1 MAIQFGKV
9 FFRISDWVHCLSSC
23 SSSQVLFQYSSF
35 NIQYF
40 CVLNEPSPSD
50 HKGTCLPGLRQERH
64 IPKKYWQYVK
74 RNAKYFTWKK
84 NIKTE
89 LCWSDLFRRTTWTRH
104 RRSFCLMVMGYVL
117 LTFRKG
123 LVWVGDNSSKG
134 WEKIYGSERKISN
147 MGNFVWKYAAF
158 FGSNAVLREKWLISW
173 ELQGTSLIQ
182 RRMMMENVKYFSE
195 FMRNMWDLSKSSI
208 CEINGELVAQGKD

>member
-1 MAIQFGKV
+1 MGKT
-9 FFRISDWVHCLSSC
+9 
-23 SSSQVLFQYSSF
+23 Y
-35 NIQYF
+35 
-40 CVLNEPSPSD
+40 
-50 HKGTCLPGLRQERH
+50 
-64 IPKKYWQYVK
+64 PKKYWQYVK

-84 NIKTE
+84 NIKTG
-89 LCWSDLFRRTTWTRH
+89 LCWSDLFRRSTWSRQ

-117 LTFRKG
+117 LTFRNG

-147 MGNFVWKYAAF
+147 MGNFEWKYAAF
-158 FGSNAVLREKWLISW
+158 LGSNAVLMERWLIFW
-173 ELQGTSLIQ
+173 ELQGTSLVQ

-195 FMRNMWDLSKSSI
+195 FVRNLWDLSKCSI